1 MTLLQAHLLAAAL
14 LSLDMLARAARIHFF
29 LRGAGE
35 RVAFWRVFVANVFGD
50 AAAAVTPMR
59 LGGEGARLVGL
70 LRSGVPFPPLATVLA
85 VEVAAYTVVVAGAA
99 GAVGWLFGE
108 EWWAEVG
115 PEVTAAALRG
125 AEWLAVLAVLV
136 VLALLLARWL
146 RRRGVGVGGR
156 IPRPSLEVL
165 RGTAG
170 WPLAASVPLTLASVA
185 ARVAILP
192 VLAYAWGDDSAL
204 PVLVTASFALTYGQF
219 LLPTPAGAGAVE
231 LAFAG
236 GVAGEEG
243 AADPG
248 LMLAWRLYTFVL
260 PVALGFGLAA
270 LTYGAGTLRSVLG
283 GRSGAEGR
291 P

>member
-1 MTLLQAHLLAAAL
+1 MTLLQAHLAAAAL
-14 LSLDMLARAARIHFF
+14 LLVDMLARAARIHLF

-35 RVAFWRVFVANVFGD
+35 RVPFRQVFVANAFGD

-59 LGGEGARLVGL
+59 LGGEGARLMGL

-85 VEVAAYTVVVAGAA
+85 VEVAAYTVVVAAAA
-99 GAVGWLFGE
+99 GTVGWLFAD

-115 PEVTAAALRG
+115 PQVTAAARRG
-125 AEWLAVLAVLV
+125 AEWLVL
-136 VLALLLARWL
+136 LALLGALAFLLARWL
-146 RRRGVGVGGR
+146 RRRGVGAAGR
-156 IPRPSLEVL
+156 IPRPSLEAL
-165 RGTAG
+165 GGTAG
-170 WPLAASVPLTLASVA
+170 WPLAASVPLTLLSVA

-192 VLAYAWGDDSAL
+192 VLALAWGDASPL
-204 PVLVTASFALTYGQF
+204 PVLITASFALTYGQF

-260 PVALGFGLAA
+260 PVVLGFGLAA
-270 LTYGAGTLRSVLG
+270 VTYWAGALRAAVG
-283 GRSGAEGR
+283 GRPRGV
-291 P
+291 

>member
-14 LSLDMLARAARIHFF
+14 LSADMLARAARIHLF
-29 LRGAGE
+29 LRGAGQ
-35 RVAFWRVFVANVFGD
+35 RVGFGQVFVANAFGD

-70 LRSGVPFPPLATVLA
+70 LRAGVPFPPLATVLA
-85 VEVAAYTVVVAGAA
+85 VEVAAYTVVVAAAA
-99 GAVGWLFGE
+99 GVVGWLFADD
-108 EWWAEVG
+108 WWSEVG
-115 PEVTAAALRG
+115 PEVTAAARRG
-125 AEWLAVLAVLV
+125 AGWLALLAVLV
-136 VLALLLARWL
+136 VLALLVARWL
-146 RRRGVGVGGR
+146 RRRGVGAAGR
-156 IPRPSLEVL
+156 IPRPSREVL

-170 WPLAASVPLTLASVA
+170 WPLALSAPLTLASVA

-192 VLAYAWGDDSAL
+192 VLAYAWGDDGTL

-270 LTYGAGTLRSVLG
+270 LTYGVSTLRSVVG
-283 GRSGAEGR
+283 GRAGGGE
-291 P
+291 